1 MSEATFRHSPGGG
14 GVGWK
19 VNSLTYAQTQA
30 VKRFN
35 GQNFLT
41 QNLIC
46 INVILLNSESAFV
59 GLFFKASLNP
69 CTWQIM
75 AWTCLEDL

>member
-30 VKRFN
+30 VKRLN
-35 GQNFLT
+35 GQNFMM
-41 QNLIC
+41 QSLIC
-46 INVILLNSESAFV
+46 INVILLNSERVPLWACF
-59 GLFFKASLNP
+59 LKASL
-69 CTWQIM
+69 TLVIGR
-75 AWTCLEDL
+75 L